1 MVWYVRRGD
10 FLSKPG
16 RQQEVIDEEEAEFK
30 LNLEWEEAEAKR
42 DATFEEFKDL
52 FEDHILGKAS
62 NEREGR

>member
-1 MVWYVRRGD
+1 M
-10 FLSKPG
+10 
-16 RQQEVIDEEEAEFK
+16 IDEKEAESK
-30 LNLEWEEAEAKR
+30 LNREWEEAEAKR